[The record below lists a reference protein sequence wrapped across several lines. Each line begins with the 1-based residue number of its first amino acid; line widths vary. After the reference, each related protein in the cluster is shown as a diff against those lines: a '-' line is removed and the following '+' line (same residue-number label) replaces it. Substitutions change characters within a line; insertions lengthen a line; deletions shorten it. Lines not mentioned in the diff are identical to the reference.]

1 MIEGDNLDTKRKYD
15 LLQCR
20 DCGHTASYPPKTS
33 DGKLC
38 PVCNSGLFIPI
49 DMYVR
54 PETRTAYAPDRINM
68 TTRTRQGG
76 DVIGLI

>member
-20 DCGHTASYPPKTS
+20 DCGHIASHPAKTS

-38 PVCNSGLFIPI
+38 PVCNSGLFISI
-49 DMYVR
+49 GMYAR
-54 PETRTAYAPDRINM
+54 PKTRTAYAPDRINM

>member
-15 LLQCR
+15 LMQC
-20 DCGHTASYPPKTS
+20 CGYVAYPAKTS

-38 PVCNSGLFIPI
+38 PVCNFS
-49 DMYVR
+49 MYAR